1 MNKKQHLFHAQED
14 LENTQNDGETVESVV
29 ERTERKPEFDTFG
42 TGLNGYGN

>member
-1 MNKKQHLFHAQED
+1 MNKKQHFHTQDD
-14 LENTQNDGETVESVV
+14 LENNQNDGETVEAVV